1 MAYGSSQARGQIGAA
16 AAGLHHSYS
25 NVDPSCDYD
34 LPHSSQQCRILNP
47 LSKARVK
54 HTSSRILV
62 RFISTV
68 PPREL
73 LANSFFWTT
82 KEARGWREW
91 EEIIV
96 RMLIFNEIHKG
107 TKSSCIY
114 TSLNWRALSEM
125 ESYRE
130 PGMFSSFLDFV
141 VSPTSVAQVHLL
153 IPWIHMAQSGSPDI
167 KEKTF

>member
-1 MAYGSSQARGQIGAA
+1 
-16 AAGLHHSYS
+16 
-25 NVDPSCDYD
+25 
-34 LPHSSQQCRILNP
+34 
-47 LSKARVK
+47 
-54 HTSSRILV
+54 
-62 RFISTV
+62 
-68 PPREL
+68 
-73 LANSFFWTT
+73 
-82 KEARGWREW
+82 
-91 EEIIV
+91 
-96 RMLIFNEIHKG
+96 MLIFNEIHKG

-167 KEKTF
+167 KEKTFQLCFPFENPHITQTSRQEIRIAQVFVPGWATGQQMNKISQLEISLIPLAQDNGLFKNQNCVLKFIKCFSASTSIIFYFFIL